1 MEERSICSWFW
12 CFCLRGRQSTVGSER
27 KAGKGDLWAPRLATW
42 QENPKVS
49 RLSWENGFS
58 DNEVLVL
65 EPEREE
71 IHAAVGQQQGN
82 GKSLSEEF

>member
-1 MEERSICSWFW
+1 M
-12 CFCLRGRQSTVGSER
+12 
-27 KAGKGDLWAPRLATW
+27 
-42 QENPKVS
+42 S

-58 DNEVLVL
+58 DNEVLAL